1 MIKNSLKII
10 FIFTNL
16 NLFSGPNQSKNSNN
30 FLKNF
35 LITSIATNIYFLKSN
50 NDLYKIIKSIEDKNK
65 QQQIEIYSLNEVL
78 NKNNNE
84 KNDENKNNKNYEKV
98 DPSETG
104 IIFLSGLIGGFKLNN
119 FFK

>member
-35 LITSIATNIYFLKSN
+35 LITSIATNIYFFKSN
-50 NDLYKIIKSIEDKNK
+50 NDLYKIIKLIEDKNK

-78 NKNNNE
+78 NKKNNINE
-84 KNDENKNNKNYEKV
+84 KNNENKNYKNI
-98 DPSETG
+98 DPNETG